1 MKYSKIYLRQL
12 ILFITLIM
20 AQSASWAFQNE
31 PDAFRGT
38 QWGTNLDKVD
48 DMVVTEPP
56 NKFGECTYQK
66 KNDKLRIG
74 TGIVESIRYSSLKN
88 RFKFIFGNLPESCAT
103 PQDDE
108 HYQRHVND
116 YNLKQLEKILN
127 KCGFKITKKTSNG
140 IISHSKLIWP
150 LFLTPTTLGETLII
164 KIAKI

>member
-38 QWGTNLDKVD
+38 EWGTNLDKVD

-88 RFKFIFGNLPESCAT
+88 RFFFVEIIFSGSNNRKKLLQSYLGLYGQPQESPKTPLGESWIWKGNK
-103 PQDDE
+103 
-108 HYQRHVND
+108 V
-116 YNLKQLEKILN
+116 
-127 KCGFKITKKTSNG
+127 KITFVWLSISNNG
-140 IISHSKLIWP
+140 FITYEYLPISKERGYL
-150 LFLTPTTLGETLII
+150 
-164 KIAKI
+164 